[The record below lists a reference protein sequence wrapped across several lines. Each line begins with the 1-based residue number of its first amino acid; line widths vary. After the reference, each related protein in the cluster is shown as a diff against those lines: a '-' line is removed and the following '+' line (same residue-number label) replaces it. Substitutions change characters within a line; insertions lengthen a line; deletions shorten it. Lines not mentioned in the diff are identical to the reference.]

1 MTEVTSELR
10 VHPRHV
16 RAAKICMAG
25 SRKFFTKHDLNWND
39 FIDNGIRVSVLEEI
53 GDPIALRAARQA
65 ELEAGTNG
73 R

>member
-1 MTEVTSELR
+1 VTEVTSELR
-10 VHPRHV
+10 VHPRHI
-16 RAAKICMAG
+16 RAARICMGG
-25 SRKFFTKHDLNWND
+25 SRQFFRKHDLDWND
-39 FIDNGIRVSVLEEI
+39 FVDKGIPVRVLEEI